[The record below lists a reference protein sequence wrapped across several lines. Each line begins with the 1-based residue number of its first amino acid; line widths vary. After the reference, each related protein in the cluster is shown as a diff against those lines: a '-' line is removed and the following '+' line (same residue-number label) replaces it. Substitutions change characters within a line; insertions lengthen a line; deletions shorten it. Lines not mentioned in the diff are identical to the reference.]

1 MNATS
6 GGGKIMP
13 TLESI
18 VSVDP
23 EVMSGTPVF
32 AGTRVPVK
40 NLLDYLAAGDPL
52 ERFLDHFPSV
62 RREQAVA
69 ALEIA
74 ADLLRAHAR
83 PAR

>member
-1 MNATS
+1 
-6 GGGKIMP
+6 MP

-18 VSVDP
+18 VTVDP